1 MSLSE
6 CLVPTIFNGRSI
18 GCFFEFLCTF
28 SRSSLVVSFSRKLN
42 FNIGNKYYAKK
53 KKWNIEDEI
62 YGLRRTIRYRIS
74 FVFIFALGTF
84 NWLLN
89 WLLQFEWFYFFFFS
103 RCFLIV
109 FYHTKLK
116 ILKFRNWIVMK
127 ICDVITDK
135 ICDS

>member
-18 GCFFEFLCTF
+18 GRFFEFLCTF

-89 WLLQFEWFYFFFFS
+89 WLLQFE
-103 RCFLIV
+103 
-109 FYHTKLK
+109 
-116 ILKFRNWIVMK
+116 
-127 ICDVITDK
+127 
-135 ICDS
+135 

>member
-18 GCFFEFLCTF
+18 GRFFEFLCTF

-89 WLLQFEWFYFFFFS
+89 WLLQFEWFYIFFFS

>member
-18 GCFFEFLCTF
+18 GRFFEFLCTF
-28 SRSSLVVSFSRKLN
+28 SRCSLVVSFSRKLN
-42 FNIGNKYYAKK
+42 FNIGNEYYAKK
-53 KKWNIEDEI
+53 KKMEYRRWNIRFTTNNSI
-62 YGLRRTIRYRIS
+62 SYLVRFHFCSRNFQLVAQLVAAIRMI
-74 FVFIFALGTF
+74 L
-84 NWLLN
+84 
-89 WLLQFEWFYFFFFS
+89 FFFFS